1 MIISEHPYDIMATS
15 SSQNF
20 KLNVPK
26 KFYGKWITEVIFIGK
41 KNENNLG
48 YSGLI
53 FVFELSH
60 HR

>member
-41 KNENNLG
+41 KK
-48 YSGLI
+48 
-53 FVFELSH
+53 
-60 HR
+60 